1 MMSRRRYRGW
11 LFGLVAAS
19 TLDTAR
25 AAPAPLTVDAPA
37 ARSAATRDAELT
49 VALPPLV
56 VTATR
61 AGRDPFALPL
71 AIDALPGA
79 MIQQQQPRV
88 RVSEVLPRV
97 PGTVVTNRG
106 SLAQEEQIQLRGFGG
121 RAQFGTRGVRL
132 FADGIPA
139 STPDGQGGPG
149 LFALG
154 SAGRIEVMRGAFS
167 ALYGNHSGGV
177 VQVFTE
183 APPPRPTLST
193 RLLGGDHDTLIQGMK
208 IGGEAVRERLTLG
221 YLLDS
226 QRADS
231 AGYRDWSRARKE
243 QLNAL
248 LTLTWPDGGS
258 LRLVINL
265 LDQPDNRDPLTLT
278 AAQVA
283 ADRRQAQPAALA
295 FRARRSLDNQQLGV
309 TLAQP
314 LGAHD
319 AIEFAAWAGRRRN
332 EQYLAIP
339 LAAQDQI
346 TAAGGVSA
354 FARDFAGSRL
364 WWQHQTNLG
373 GRPLDLTLGAEWEQT
388 DEARRGDLN
397 ELGRRGARKRDETNQ
412 VTGWGAFLQ
421 GQWEL
426 AAAWQLDAGLR
437 LSAVDFVS
445 RDHFI
450 CTPERV
456 TAPGLPAG
464 DGRPRCSGT
473 SAPISASNQNPDDSG
488 SRGDR
493 AWTPVLGLTY
503 ALTPRTNLYANL
515 GRGFETP
522 TLGELA
528 YRPDGGS
535 GLNLALRPARSW
547 QWEIGTKQTL
557 GTDGQLELALF
568 QIDTKDE
575 LTVASSAG
583 GRSSYRNIA
592 GSRRRGAELLVTGPL
607 GPGLDLYLAAT
618 WLDARWTRDFLAC
631 TGVPCRTLPPL
642 QNTAPVRAGRRIPGV
657 PDYHLFAEL
666 AWVNPETDPGLGLS
680 GALDIYAQ
688 GPVAVDDRNSAHAP
702 AYWRTG
708 LRGGWDGDWRGLR
721 LGLFARLDNLFDR
734 DHIGAVSVNDANGRF
749 YAPAPGRTW
758 LLGLEAS
765 YTF

>member
-1 MMSRRRYRGW
+1 MLSTRKCRHR
-11 LFGLVAAS
+11 LAGLLAAGA
-19 TLDTAR
+19 LGAAR
-25 AAPAPLTVDAPA
+25 AALPASGVDPDPAAAPA
-37 ARSAATRDAELT
+37 ATSTTAAEWEIE
-49 VALPPLV
+49 LPPLV

-61 AGRDPFALPL
+61 AARDPFALPV
-71 AIDALPGA
+71 AIDALPGTV
-79 MIQQQQPRV
+79 IQQQQPRV
-88 RVSEVLPRV
+88 RVSEVLPRL

-183 APPPRPTLST
+183 APPPRPTFST
-193 RLLGGDHDTLIQGMK
+193 RLLTGADATHILGLK
-208 IGGEAVRERLTLG
+208 VAGEHANTDLTLG
-221 YLLDS
+221 YLLDQ

-231 AGYRDWSRARKE
+231 GGYRRWSRARKE
-243 QLNAL
+243 QLNSL
-248 LTLTWPDGGS
+248 LTLTRPDGGS
-258 LRLVINL
+258 LRVLINL

-295 FRARRSLDNQQLGV
+295 FRTRRSLDNQQLGL

-314 LGAHD
+314 LGSD
-319 AIEFAAWAGRRRN
+319 DQLELAAWVGRRRN
-332 EQYLAIP
+332 QQYLAIP

-354 FARDFAGSRL
+354 FTRDFAGSRL
-364 WWQHQTNLG
+364 WWQHQTHLG
-373 GRPLDLTLGAEWEQT
+373 ARPLALTLGAELEQT
-388 DEARRGDLN
+388 DEARRGYLN
-397 ELGRRGARKRDETNQ
+397 ELGRRGALKRDETNR
-412 VTGWGAFLQ
+412 VTGWGAFFQ
-421 GQWEL
+421 AQWQL
-426 AAAWQLDAGLR
+426 SASWQLDAGLR
-437 LSAVDFVS
+437 LSAVEFVS

-450 CTPERV
+450 CTPQRV
-456 TAPGLPAG
+456 TAPGEPDAA
-464 DGRPRCSGT
+464 GRPRCSGA

-488 SRGDR
+488 SRSDR

-503 ALTPRTNLYANL
+503 ALTANTNLYANL

-522 TLGELA
+522 TLSELA

-535 GLNLALRPARSW
+535 GLNLALRPTRSW
-547 QWEIGTKQTL
+547 QWEIGAKQTL
-557 GTDGQLELALF
+557 GATGALNLALF
-568 QIDTKDE
+568 QIDSTDE
-575 LTVASSAG
+575 LTVASNQG
-583 GRSSYRNIA
+583 GRASYRNVA
-592 GSRRRGAELLVTGPL
+592 GSRRRGAELMVTGPL

-618 WLDARWTRDFLAC
+618 WLDARWTQGFLAC
-631 TGVPCRTLPPL
+631 TGVPCRTIAPL
-642 QNTAPVRAGRRIPGV
+642 QNTAPVPAGNRIPGV

-666 AWVNPETDPGLGLS
+666 AFFEPELGLR
-680 GALDIYAQ
+680 GALDLKAQ
-688 GPVAVDDRNSAHAP
+688 GRVAVDDRNRADAP
-702 AYWRTG
+702 ANWQVG
-708 LRGGWDGDWRGLR
+708 LRGGWEGDWHGLT
-721 LGLFARLDNLFDR
+721 LGLFARVDNLFDR
-734 DHIGAVSVNDANGRF
+734 DLIGAVSVNDGNARF

-758 LLGLEAS
+758 LLGLELS
-765 YTF
+765 YAL